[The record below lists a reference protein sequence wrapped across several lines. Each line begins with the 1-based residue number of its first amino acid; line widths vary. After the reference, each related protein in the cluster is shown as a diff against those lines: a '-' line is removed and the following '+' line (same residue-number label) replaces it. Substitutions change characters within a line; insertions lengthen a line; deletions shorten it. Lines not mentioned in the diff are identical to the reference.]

1 MQIQVIAMKDFL
13 QEANDEIELSRES
26 FLNKL
31 SILIVTYFCVSTEMR
46 FLLQMRSQYLKPE
59 VKRDRE
65 LESEFWH
72 AKALEIACTFLPSEC
87 PLLNHVLLSYQKH
100 HDPTMQPIKEDE
112 ESQDVLSVLRPLK
125 GIQQSKYQPIIRT
138 LPQVK
143 VTMSPDSAERVA
155 LKDMLKQLDTD
166 LIEQVLSVHSSQ
178 VRKIAKL
185 EHRGVQVEVPDLDL
199 PNSSVG
205 VLPDAVNEYSPTQA
219 NLSAI
224 VLAGGPKDNS
234 FIGGGPLQ
242 ANPANQ
248 LIGASNMVGVDHAEI
263 LGAVDNN
270 NILPLSLN
278 DSSRNSRN

>member
-1 MQIQVIAMKDFL
+1 
-13 QEANDEIELSRES
+13 
-26 FLNKL
+26 
-31 SILIVTYFCVSTEMR
+31 
-46 FLLQMRSQYLKPE
+46 
-59 VKRDRE
+59 
-65 LESEFWH
+65 
-72 AKALEIACTFLPSEC
+72 
-87 PLLNHVLLSYQKH
+87 
-100 HDPTMQPIKEDE
+100 MQPIKEDE

-155 LKDMLKQLDTD
+155 LKDMLRQLDTD

-199 PNSSVG
+199 PNNSVG
-205 VLPDAVNEYSPTQA
+205 ALPDAVNEYSPTQA

-234 FIGGGPLQ
+234 FISGGPLQ
-242 ANPANQ
+242 ANPGN
-248 LIGASNMVGVDHAEI
+248 
-263 LGAVDNN
+263 
-270 NILPLSLN
+270 
-278 DSSRNSRN
+278 

>member
-1 MQIQVIAMKDFL
+1 MNIGNIMQIQVISMKDFL

-125 GIQQSKYQPIIRT
+125 GIQ
-138 LPQVK
+138 
-143 VTMSPDSAERVA
+143 
-155 LKDMLKQLDTD
+155 
-166 LIEQVLSVHSSQ
+166 
-178 VRKIAKL
+178 
-185 EHRGVQVEVPDLDL
+185 
-199 PNSSVG
+199 
-205 VLPDAVNEYSPTQA
+205 
-219 NLSAI
+219 
-224 VLAGGPKDNS
+224 
-234 FIGGGPLQ
+234 
-242 ANPANQ
+242 
-248 LIGASNMVGVDHAEI
+248 
-263 LGAVDNN
+263 
-270 NILPLSLN
+270 
-278 DSSRNSRN
+278 

>member
-1 MQIQVIAMKDFL
+1 MNIGNIMQIQVISMKDFL

-155 LKDMLKQLDTD
+155 LKDML
-166 LIEQVLSVHSSQ
+166 
-178 VRKIAKL
+178 R
-185 EHRGVQVEVPDLDL
+185 
-199 PNSSVG
+199 
-205 VLPDAVNEYSPTQA
+205 
-219 NLSAI
+219 
-224 VLAGGPKDNS
+224 
-234 FIGGGPLQ
+234 
-242 ANPANQ
+242 
-248 LIGASNMVGVDHAEI
+248 
-263 LGAVDNN
+263 
-270 NILPLSLN
+270 
-278 DSSRNSRN
+278 